1 MSEDFS
7 ELEPRLTETARAS
20 LGRAGFLA
28 HNEGSEYVGTEH
40 ILLGVL
46 AQNSSLGAK
55 IFGGKRRNFGSCGN
69 GIEPDRKAAGDY
81 DCK

>member
-46 AQNSSLGAK
+46 AQKFVA
-55 IFGGKRRNFGSCGN
+55 RREDIG
-69 GIEPDRKAAGDY
+69 
-81 DCK
+81 